1 MEVLVKECVNVYGH
15 YTFTSSE
22 GNVFTYAH
30 GQEESIL
37 FMAYVIHGSTVID
50 GTLVLKD
57 GKNYIL
63 TKGGE
68 FLHIEMEE

>member
-1 MEVLVKECVNVYGH
+1 MEVLVKEVVNVFGH
-15 YTFTSSE
+15 YTFTSSK
-22 GNVFTYAH
+22 GNVFTY
-30 GQEESIL
+30 GYQEESIL
-37 FMAYVIHGSTVID
+37 FMAYVIHGNTAVE

-68 FLHIEMEE
+68 FLYVEMEE

>member
-1 MEVLVKECVNVYGH
+1 MEVLVKEGVNVYGH
-15 YTFTSSE
+15 YTFTSNE
-22 GNVFTYAH
+22 GNVFVYAYD
-30 GQEESIL
+30 QEESIL
-37 FMAYVIHGSTVID
+37 FAAYVIHGPKVIE

-68 FLHIEMEE
+68 FLYIEMEE